1 MDLGLDGW
9 AGANR
14 YFDLQVLLS
23 LRKGSP
29 SQVETNY
36 DELLNFIKKEA
47 ATSFIGVC
55 RGGG

>member
-1 MDLGLDGW
+1 MELDGW

-36 DELLNFIKKEA
+36 DELLNFIEKEA
-47 ATSFIGVC
+47 ATSFIGVW